1 MHLALLTFTLA
12 LPGCRSL
19 KEKRQRVGGLHQR
32 LGHNPALAVC
42 ESGSRD
48 NPRESQWSVAVVATS
63 RRQLDRLC
71 QETEQKLAEGLD
83 GQILDLTRELL

>member
-1 MHLALLTFTLA
+1 MHLALLTFTIT

-32 LGHNPALAVC
+32 LGRNPALAVC

-48 NPRESQWSVAVVATS
+48 NLREAQWSVTAVANT
-63 RRQLDRLC
+63 RRQLDALC
-71 QETEQKLAEGLD
+71 QEVEQKMASGLD
-83 GQILDLTRELL
+83 GQVSNLTRELL

>member
-1 MHLALLTFTLA
+1 MHLALLTFTIS

-19 KEKRQRVGGLHQR
+19 KEKRQRVGGLHER

-48 NPRESQWSVAVVATS
+48 HLKEAQWSVAVVASS
-63 RRQLDRLC
+63 RQQLDTLC
-71 QETEQKLAEGLD
+71 QQTEQKLASNLD
-83 GQILDLTRELL
+83 GQILKVTRELL